1 LKWPFADEVAQH
13 FWGSCVLK
21 LTSRF
26 VLQVL
31 PYLLMAMA
39 AVVLLPGVAD
49 SLIGAAL
56 SAAASS
62 PPREIKTIIEPFG
75 HGDTTLD
82 LIRQDHDA
90 FAPNGFLREIAKA
103 AEDDLEDR

>member
-1 LKWPFADEVAQH
+1 M
-13 FWGSCVLK
+13 LK

-31 PYLLMAMA
+31 PYLLMALA

-49 SLIGAAL
+49 SLIAA
-56 SAAASS
+56 AVQTPASS
-62 PPREIKTIIEPFG
+62 PSREIETMIELFG

-82 LIRQDHDA
+82 LIRQDHEA
-90 FAPNGFLREIAKA
+90 FAPNRFLREIAKA
-103 AEDDLEDR
+103 AQVEDR

>member
-1 LKWPFADEVAQH
+1 
-13 FWGSCVLK
+13 VLK

-31 PYLLMAMA
+31 PYLLMALA

-56 SAAASS
+56 PAAASS
-62 PPREIKTIIEPFG
+62 PLREIDEIEMMIEPFG
-75 HGDTTLD
+75 RGETTLD
-82 LIRQDHDA
+82 LIHQDHEA
-90 FAPNGFLREIAKA
+90 FAPNRFLREIAKA
-103 AEDDLEDR
+103 AEDNLEDR

>member
-1 LKWPFADEVAQH
+1 M
-13 FWGSCVLK
+13 LK

-31 PYLLMAMA
+31 PYLLMAVA

-56 SAAASS
+56 PAAASS
-62 PPREIKTIIEPFG
+62 PPREIEMMIEPFG
-75 HGDTTLD
+75 HGETTLH
-82 LIRQDHDA
+82 LIHQDHEA
-90 FAPNGFLREIAKA
+90 FAPNRFLREIANA
-103 AEDDLEDR
+103 AQADLENR

>member
-1 LKWPFADEVAQH
+1 
-13 FWGSCVLK
+13 VLK

-31 PYLLMAMA
+31 PYLLMALA

-56 SAAASS
+56 PAAASS
-62 PPREIKTIIEPFG
+62 PAREIEMMIEPFG
-75 HGDTTLD
+75 HGEMTLD
-82 LIRQDHDA
+82 LIDRDHEA
-90 FAPNGFLREIAKA
+90 FAQNRFSREIAKA
-103 AEDDLEDR
+103 AEADFEDR